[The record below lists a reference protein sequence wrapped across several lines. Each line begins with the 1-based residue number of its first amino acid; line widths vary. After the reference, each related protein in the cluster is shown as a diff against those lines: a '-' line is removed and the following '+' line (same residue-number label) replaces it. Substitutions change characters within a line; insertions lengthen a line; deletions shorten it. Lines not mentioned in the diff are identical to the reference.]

1 MAARLQIL
9 LAALCFG
16 TTGTAQAL
24 AGSGS
29 AVSVGSARI
38 VVGGG
43 LLAAVAAARGE
54 LGSLRRSWPLVLS
67 AALGVAGYQLAFFAA
82 VRETGV
88 AVGTVVTIGTAAVLT
103 GGVERVVEGTRQ
115 GGRWLVATA
124 LAVSG
129 LAVLAV
135 ASADDATLAP
145 AGIALALA
153 AAAGYA
159 GYAVIS
165 KRLLRLGHASGGV
178 MGASFGLAGAF
189 LVPTL
194 LATDLGW
201 LDTPRGLGLALYLGL
216 VPTALAYLLYAN
228 GLRFVSAGETT
239 TIVLAEP
246 LTATLLGVVVLHE
259 RLHGAE
265 VGGAAL
271 ILAGLLALAVGLP
284 RLRATEPALVES

>member
-1 MAARLQIL
+1 MPARLQIL

-43 LLAAVAAARGE
+43 LLAAIAACRGE
-54 LGSLRRSWPLVLS
+54 LAGLRRSWRLVLV

-88 AVGTVVTIGTAAVLT
+88 AIGTVVTIGTAAVLT
-103 GGVERVVEGTRQ
+103 GGVERLVEGTRQ
-115 GGRWLVATA
+115 GQRWLVATA
-124 LAVSG
+124 LAVAG

-135 ASADDATLAP
+135 ASADEATLAP

-165 KRLLRLGHASGGV
+165 KRLLRIGHDPGGV
-178 MGASFGLAGAF
+178 MGVTFGLAGLL
-189 LVPTL
+189 LVPVL
-194 LATDLGW
+194 VATPLGW
-201 LDTPRGLGLALYLGL
+201 LAEPRGLGLALYLGV

-228 GLRFVSAGETT
+228 GLRVVSAGETT

-246 LTATLLGVVVLHE
+246 LTAALLGVVALHE
-259 RLHGAE
+259 RLQPGEVAGAM
-265 VGGAAL
+265 L
-271 ILAGLLALAVGLP
+271 ILTGLLALTVRIPG
-284 RLRATEPALVES
+284 LRAPEPVPAEP

>member
-1 MAARLQIL
+1 MSARVQIL

-43 LLAAVAAARGE
+43 LLAAIAVRRGE
-54 LGSLRRSWPLVLS
+54 LAGLRRSWRLVLA
-67 AALGVAGYQLAFFAA
+67 AALGVAGYQIAFFAA
-82 VRETGV
+82 VRQTGV
-88 AVGTVVTIGTAAVLT
+88 AVGTVVTIGAAAVLT
-103 GGVERVVEGTRQ
+103 GGLELVVDGTRQ
-115 GGRWLVATA
+115 GRRWLVATA
-124 LAVSG
+124 LAVGG

-135 ASADDATLAP
+135 SSADEATLAP

-159 GYAVIS
+159 GYAIIS
-165 KRLLRLGHASGGV
+165 KRLLRVGHEPGGV
-178 MGASFGLAGAF
+178 MGATFGLAGVVLF
-189 LVPTL
+189 PV
-194 LATDLGW
+194 LAATSPGW
-201 LDTPRGLGLALYLGL
+201 IAQPRGLGLALYLGA

-228 GLRFVSAGETT
+228 GLRAVSAGETT

-246 LTATLLGVVVLHE
+246 LTAALLGVVVLHE
-259 RLHGAE
+259 RLQPAE
-265 VGGAAL
+265 LAGAAL
-271 ILAGLLALAVGLP
+271 ILAGLLALAVRLP
-284 RLRATEPALVES
+284 GLRAAEPVLVEP